1 MPLAAPLPL
10 DVKCVNWVTRAL
22 FWAFGAM
29 ALVSLGWWLAQH
41 PAWTVGRILVV
52 GEVAHQNE
60 VTLRSHLASQLR
72 GSFLTLDLQQVKRV
86 FESVP
91 WVRQAIVQRDFP
103 NRLRVTLLEHQ
114 PRAWWG
120 ESGGGKLVN
129 AQGQV
134 FEANPDDVQADGWS
148 ELTGPDDSAAPQV
161 YRLHQALQPLF
172 ARLDWRMQRL
182 ELDRRGGWRVRLAHG
197 TVVELGRGNTEELL
211 TRVTHFVFTVSQLSQ
226 RYAYRLEMV
235 DLRYPNGYAVRM
247 RGVTTTGGQDAP
259 VVSPVRP
266 PSSPQPAPTASPST
280 PLPAARPGASR

>member
-60 VTLRSHLASQLR
+60 VTLRSHLATQLR
-72 GSFLTLDLQQVKRV
+72 GSFLSLDLQQVKRV

-197 TVVELGRGNTEELL
+197 TGVEVGRGNTEGML
-211 TRVTHFVFTVSQLSQ
+211 TRVSHVAFSVSELGP

>member
-60 VTLRSHLASQLR
+60 VTLRSHLATQLR

-91 WVRQAIVQRDFP
+91 WVRQAIVQREFP
-103 NRLRVTLLEHQ
+103 NRLRVTLLDPQ

-120 ESGGGKLVN
+120 EAGGGKLVN
-129 AQGQV
+129 APGQG
-134 FEANPDDVQADGWS
+134 FEANPHDVQADGWS

-161 YRLHQALQPLF
+161 YPLHQALQALF
-172 ARLDWRMQRL
+172 ARLVLRMQRL
-182 ELDRRGGWRVRLAHG
+182 VRDRRGGWRVRLAHG

>member
-1 MPLAAPLPL
+1 M
-10 DVKCVNWVTRAL
+10 
-22 FWAFGAM
+22 
-29 ALVSLGWWLAQH
+29 
-41 PAWTVGRILVV
+41 
-52 GEVAHQNE
+52 
-60 VTLRSHLASQLR
+60 
-72 GSFLTLDLQQVKRV
+72 
-86 FESVP
+86 
-91 WVRQAIVQRDFP
+91 
-103 NRLRVTLLEHQ
+103 
-114 PRAWWG
+114 
-120 ESGGGKLVN
+120 
-129 AQGQV
+129 
-134 FEANPDDVQADGWS
+134 
-148 ELTGPDDSAAPQV
+148 GPDDSAAPQV

>member
-1 MPLAAPLPL
+1 MRELGHARPVLGVWRHGAGQPGVVAGAAPGL
-10 DVKCVNWVTRAL
+10 D
-22 FWAFGAM
+22 G
-29 ALVSLGWWLAQH
+29 
-41 PAWTVGRILVV
+41 GRIVVV

-60 VTLRSHLASQLR
+60 VTLRSHLATQLR
-72 GSFLTLDLQQVKRV
+72 GSFLTLDLQQVKQV

-91 WVRQAIVQRDFP
+91 WVRQAIVQREFP

-120 ESGGGKLVN
+120 EAGGGKLVN